1 MAETF
6 YFEIIAS
13 DKKFYSG
20 ACEHVIFPAVDGLYG
35 VLANHEDTVTAVVAG
50 ELRFKVDGE
59 WKVCVV
65 GGTPRR
71 HRHHPCKRGQNK
83 SRRTTQTETKPF
95 AVLSYTGSIVTCYG
109 TTESYIKIC
118 EKIESEKT
126 NIAK

>member
-1 MAETF
+1 MVG
-6 YFEIIAS
+6 FEIGKTGGGPLIAWLLGGRGRRIFGFAHRDLLGFLFGFCGLLTS
-13 DKKFYSG
+13 
-20 ACEHVIFPAVDGLYG
+20 AERVEHVLPPIIKK
-35 VLANHEDTVTAVVAG
+35 N
-50 ELRFKVDGE
+50 
-59 WKVCVV
+59 
-65 GGTPRR
+65 
-71 HRHHPCKRGQNK
+71 HPCKRGQNK